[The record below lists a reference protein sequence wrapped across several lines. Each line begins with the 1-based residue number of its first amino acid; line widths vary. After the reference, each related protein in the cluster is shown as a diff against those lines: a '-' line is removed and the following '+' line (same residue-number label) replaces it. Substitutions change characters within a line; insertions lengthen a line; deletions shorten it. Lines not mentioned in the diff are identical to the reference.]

1 VGIAS
6 TTTQGS
12 EVMCTGGFAM
22 AHRPQILIIIPMWN
36 CVTRKLV
43 APAETGLGWKISASG
58 WMEREM
64 KRPISFFT
72 IGNFVLGWEM
82 RVSALLGARKA
93 GVKEGGADFCV
104 DVCRSPDL
112 TWIGIKGLL
121 PILQDVQW

>member
-72 IGNFVLGWEM
+72 IGNFVLGWENASIGAAGGQEG
-82 RVSALLGARKA
+82 RSQGRRRRLLC
-93 GVKEGGADFCV
+93 GG
-104 DVCRSPDL
+104 
-112 TWIGIKGLL
+112 L
-121 PILQDVQW
+121 PKP